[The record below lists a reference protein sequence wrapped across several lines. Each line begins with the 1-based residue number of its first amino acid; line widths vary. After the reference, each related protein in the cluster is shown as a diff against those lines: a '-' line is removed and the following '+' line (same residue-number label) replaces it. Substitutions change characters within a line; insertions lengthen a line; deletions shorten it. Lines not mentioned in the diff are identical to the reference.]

1 MADSLL
7 SIPDNVFALTDS
19 DFHAFVAQYCGNDVA
34 DYFELFGV
42 RSTQSLLRI
51 DDVFAPL
58 HADYIELDEARRRLA
73 FPCTDGSCVIM
84 TGVQHDVTKLLLT
97 LQHMLTNS
105 SHVST
110 DDAKDDN
117 STLTA
122 ELLHRYPSLARIV
135 QYFAAA
141 PRDLNSTDTLFLH
154 HLLENLFKN
163 LPLLKSRYR
172 YDEYVT
178 DFALCL
184 SILGGRNAYE
194 FVRLNVP
201 GALPN
206 RTTIRTKLAAEELRA
221 YEGEFRYDDLQKYM
235 LTANSNLAFC
245 GEDATAVLRKV
256 VYDVRSNS
264 FVGFTPPLDQ
274 DGLPLVKHFRTNS
287 FEELSDWFAHEDI
300 SHLLNLHMVQAIS
313 ADQKNM
319 PPFALAAYGT
329 DGKYTC
335 VHIIRRWLAVFE
347 RTLSQGIRILG
358 FSTNA
363 DPRYLLAMRLVSG
376 FFATLSDDPKT
387 RNPATFAVGIPA
399 SWSWFYLPNKQMFLC
414 MQDAIHICTKL
425 RNRLLSNSAMM
436 MLGNASIS
444 IDHLQQV
451 IETQSKFKHKLVKS
465 DICPRDRQN
474 FRSCEKMCAARDCLK
489 DVNDSHGAYVF
500 VTIIRCIIVAFV
512 DRSTTVPERI
522 YHAWLSV
529 FLCRIW
535 RTWLDLVPKHELD
548 RRVLLSSSLSDNT
561 KRKLTRKASKQI
573 FYITSPTYVCIE
585 LNAHHLTNLTVLVE
599 DGRLPSDALKIYL
612 FNSQSCES
620 FFRLSRAIS
629 GTFSVSV
636 NFSVQQ
642 YLHRQ
647 EKITML
653 HSIKNQT
660 NASETST
667 KFRFP
672 QHHKSQRNSRCSA
685 TAPEKVTKRR
695 VGEIVGQ
702 AFNDAMKLLSPL
714 GVDQDLKK
722 ANLCSMAQI
731 SDHI

>member
-1 MADSLL
+1 MADSFL
-7 SIPDNVFALTDS
+7 SIPRNVLSLTDS
-19 DFHAFVAQYCGNDVA
+19 DFHALIAQHCGNDVA
-34 DYFELFGV
+34 DYFELLGV

-58 HADYIELDEARRRLA
+58 HAAYIELDHARRRLA
-73 FPCTDGSCVIM
+73 FSCTDGSCVVKI
-84 TGVQHDVTKLLLT
+84 GVQHDVTKLLLT
-97 LQHMLTNS
+97 LRHVLTNRS
-105 SHVST
+105 QAST
-110 DDAKDDN
+110 EDAKDDDF
-117 STLTA
+117 TLTA
-122 ELLHRYPSLARIV
+122 ELLHRYPSFARIF
-135 QYFAAA
+135 QYFAMT
-141 PRDLNSTDTLFLH
+141 PRGADSTDTLFLH
-154 HLLENLFKN
+154 RLLENIFKN
-163 LPLLKSRYR
+163 LLLPKSRYR
-172 YDEYVT
+172 YDAYIT

-206 RTTIRTKLAAEELRA
+206 RTTIQTKLAAEELRA
-221 YEGEFRYDDLQKYM
+221 QEGEFRYDDLQKYM

-245 GEDATAVLRKV
+245 GEDATAVLRKI

-264 FVGFTPPLDQ
+264 FVGFTPPLDD
-274 DGLPLVKHFRTNS
+274 DGLPRVKHFRTNS
-287 FEELSDWFAHEDI
+287 FEELSDWFDHEDI
-300 SHLLNLHMVQAIS
+300 SHLLNLHMLQAIPTDGNNIS
-313 ADQKNM
+313 
-319 PPFALAAYGT
+319 PFALAAYGT
-329 DGKYTC
+329 NGKYTC
-335 VHIIRRWLAVFE
+335 VNIIRRWLAVFE
-347 RTLSQGIRILG
+347 QTLSHGIRIVG
-358 FSTNA
+358 FSTDA
-363 DPRYLLAMRLVSG
+363 DPRYLLSMRLVSG
-376 FFATLSDDPKT
+376 FFANLSHDPKT
-387 RNPATFAVGIPA
+387 RHPATFMIGISA
-399 SWSWFYLPNKQMFLC
+399 SWSWFYLSNKQMFLC

-425 RNRLLSNSAMM
+425 RNRLLSNSAVM

-444 IDHLQQV
+444 IEHLQQM
-451 IETQSKFKHKLVKS
+451 IDTQSKFKHKLVKS

-474 FRSCEKMCAARDCLK
+474 FRSCEKLCAARDCLR
-489 DVNDSHGAYVF
+489 DVNDSHGTFVF

-529 FLCRIW
+529 FLCRLW
-535 RTWLDLVPKHELD
+535 RTWLDIIPKHEPD
-548 RRVLLSSSLSDNT
+548 RRVSQSSSLSDNA

-585 LNAHHLTNLTVLVE
+585 LNAHHLTYLTVLVE
-599 DGRLPSDALKIYL
+599 DGRMPPDALKIYL

-629 GTFSVSV
+629 GAFSVSV

-642 YLHRQ
+642 FLHRQ

-660 NASETST
+660 NSSMTST
-667 KFRFP
+667 RFRFP
-672 QHHKSQRNSRCSA
+672 QHHKSQKNARCSA

-695 VGEIVGQ
+695 LSEIVAQ

-714 GVDQDLKK
+714 GVDRDLKK
-722 ANLCSMAQI
+722 ANLCSLA
-731 SDHI
+731 